1 MSFIGGD
8 IFAMVRKNTNQNEN
22 GVYAQTCLSHQ
33 HIKRSLH
40 YYELICFPYCR
51 IIIKHLLCLRKK
63 PGHTHFTM

>member
-40 YYELICFPYCR
+40 YYELICFPS
-51 IIIKHLLCLRKK
+51 
-63 PGHTHFTM
+63 